1 MPTIHISPGFLFQ
14 GKSALPSHH
23 LSITYHLYSYKAGM
37 SNMFR
42 FTPNRQCEKKGFR
55 VHACYVDFFFTF
67 HHLVLIHVSG
77 QYSSKGFPHAPF
89 LSPQPIYILIWST
102 NTFWFDQQIYFDL
115 IIKFILIWSS
125 NTLWFVHQI
134 HFDLTNKCILI
145 WSTNIFRFDQQI
157 HFDLINKHVLSFGR
171 AAYKKA
177 LPTCTPF
184 CHLNTFLPSSNVKRG
199 PSSLQ
204 WWRPFQYYIYQ
215 DPTKKIYAV
224 YFAGDKDR
232 DISRHIL

>member
-1 MPTIHISPGFLFQ
+1 MKLKEEFKIRYTYICITKSDFSIWWITFVAGINIHWFDFFVAGMPTIHISPGFLFQ
-14 GKSALPSHH
+14 GKSAHPSHH
-23 LSITYHLYSYKAGM
+23 LIITYHLYSYKAGM

-115 IIKFILIWSS
+115 IIKFILIWS
-125 NTLWFVHQI
+125 THIFWFYQQTCVILWQ
-134 HFDLTNKCILI
+134 
-145 WSTNIFRFDQQI
+145 
-157 HFDLINKHVLSFGR
+157 GR
-171 AAYKKA
+171 
-177 LPTCTPF
+177 
-184 CHLNTFLPSSNVKRG
+184 
-199 PSSLQ
+199 
-204 WWRPFQYYIYQ
+204 I
-215 DPTKKIYAV
+215 
-224 YFAGDKDR
+224 
-232 DISRHIL
+232 

>member
-1 MPTIHISPGFLFQ
+1 
-14 GKSALPSHH
+14 
-23 LSITYHLYSYKAGM
+23 
-37 SNMFR
+37 MFR
-42 FTPNRQCEKKGFR
+42 FTPNVKRKGFMCMI
-55 VHACYVDFFFTF
+55 VMLISFSHFIIWFLFTCQGSIQAKASHMHPF
-67 HHLVLIHVSG
+67 CHLS
-77 QYSSKGFPHAPF
+77 QY
-89 LSPQPIYILIWST
+89 I
-102 NTFWFDQQIYFDL
+102 FW
-115 IIKFILIWSS
+115 
-125 NTLWFVHQI
+125 
-134 HFDLTNKCILI
+134 
-145 WSTNIFRFDQQI
+145 FDQQI
-157 HFDLINKHVLSFGR
+157 HFDLINKYILIWSSISFWFDQHIYFDFINKHVLSFGR